1 MKKLPIFLALASA
14 LAGCVYPFSLDVSK
28 DVTGLVVDG
37 DILIGDT
44 ARVELSSLQ
53 PLKGVR
59 SGEGVTG
66 TVWIEDDKG
75 DRYEDPVNPHGS
87 SFAID
92 MTTAPADRKYRIGIK
107 LDSPVKG
114 SSSVSYHSSWQ
125 DVQKAPKIDSVYYTY
140 DDKDLDVKLSLS
152 TAGGNGCFRWDYD
165 EIWEFHTALYAYAE
179 YRYNDGIYL
188 FSDLYGGK
196 NPYYWCWSY
205 SASHEAGIAIA
216 RSTGGERIIG
226 HDVLRIPRSS
236 KKIQSMYYIKV
247 KARNIS
253 EECYEYLRAI
263 QENSNSTGSLMA
275 PDPSQVVGNVR
286 SDTDPLEVVYGYVG
300 ASQVAFKEMFIGN
313 ALYRKAYES
322 YDTIIPNANSIPVL
336 NHYYDI
342 GFRPYYSE
350 DEGENYYWVTDRCV
364 DCTRAGGTKD
374 KPSWW
379 PTNNQ

>member
-1 MKKLPIFLALASA
+1 
-14 LAGCVYPFSLDVSK
+14 
-28 DVTGLVVDG
+28 
-37 DILIGDT
+37 
-44 ARVELSSLQ
+44 
-53 PLKGVR
+53 
-59 SGEGVTG
+59 
-66 TVWIEDDKG
+66 
-75 DRYEDPVNPHGS
+75 
-87 SFAID
+87 
-92 MTTAPADRKYRIGIK
+92 
-107 LDSPVKG
+107 
-114 SSSVSYHSSWQ
+114 
-125 DVQKAPKIDSVYYTY
+125 
-140 DDKDLDVKLSLS
+140 
-152 TAGGNGCFRWDYD
+152 
-165 EIWEFHTALYAYAE
+165 
-179 YRYNDGIYL
+179 
-188 FSDLYGGK
+188 
-196 NPYYWCWSY
+196 
-205 SASHEAGIAIA
+205 
-216 RSTGGERIIG
+216 
-226 HDVLRIPRSS
+226 
-236 KKIQSMYYIKV
+236 MYYIKV

-313 ALYRKAYES
+313 ALYRKSYES